1 MKKMTFGIIF
11 ILIVAILVFAGCV
24 SFTKSQINEEGL
36 IEDVGLEEYETLI
49 ASSMDVPV
57 TNEAG
62 EQVTNEAGEALTT
75 SVFVEE
81 ITVPVTDAAG
91 EAVTNAAGEQQ
102 TTKVYMDA
110 NSGKIVSN
118 PVGEVKT
125 TVAYK
130 GEDGKVV
137 ATTKAPEKTTAK
149 QGDNQPT
156 TAKSGGQTTTLPSNE
171 LNTTVPSQPA
181 NTNVNEFTYLQSGQ
195 FYIQGTMTSSDGQ
208 SLPLE
213 MAVTPNSVYM
223 LSNFE
228 GAAMG
233 MLINDGTTYMIYP
246 AEKSYLELSSAVMKA
261 MGMST
266 DDLISSADLDY
277 SKYNLEN
284 ADSTT
289 TENLNGTE
297 CTVYIYNN
305 ASGSTRF
312 FLNGNK
318 LVRFATYDANG
329 NPDTVNDIGYISDQV
344 PADKINPPADYK
356 KYSGLTGMF
365 SFISLLGDVV
375 GE

>member
-1 MKKMTFGIIF
+1 MKKMTFGIIAV
-11 ILIVAILVFAGCV
+11 LVVAILVFAGCV
-24 SFTKSQINEEGL
+24 SFTKSSIKEEGL
-36 IEDVGLEEYETLI
+36 IEDLGLEEYETLI

-57 TNEAG
+57 TNKDG

-75 SVFVEE
+75 NVFVED
-81 ITVPVTDAAG
+81 ITVAVTNAAG

-102 TTKVYMDA
+102 TTKIYMDT
-110 NSGKIVSN
+110 NSGKIISN

-130 GEDGKVV
+130 GEDGKIV
-137 ATTKAPEKTTAK
+137 ATTKAPEKTSSGT
-149 QGDNQPT
+149 QQPT

-171 LNTTVPSQPA
+171 LNTTVPQQPA
-181 NTNVNEFTYLQSGQ
+181 NTSVNEFTYLQSGQ
-195 FYIQGTMTSSDGQ
+195 FYIQGTMIDSSGQ
-208 SLPLE
+208 QLPLE

-266 DDLISSADLDY
+266 TDLISSADLDY
-277 SKYNLEN
+277 SKYDLAK
-284 ADSTT
+284 ADSTS
-289 TENLNGTE
+289 TENVNGAN

-305 ASGSTRF
+305 TSGSTRF
-312 FLNGNK
+312 FMDGNK
-318 LVRFATYDANG
+318 LVRFATYNADG
-329 NPDTVNDIGYISDQV
+329 TPDVINEIGYISDQV

-356 KYSGLTGMF
+356 EYKGLTGMF